1 MRPRKPGR
9 ASALTVFFLF
19 YLILFFV
26 PLAVLFVPHAESH
39 TGAQYKKKE
48 TKLNQKK
55 KENLSLSPAKLD
67 ETRRNSAWNWNL
79 KKKENGLQIETRRLE
94 NWKNLFADRPLICL
108 LLLARLVE
116 THCTYPRCVLN
127 YLFMSAKPVPV
138 CRNEIRF
145 NEIKLRI
152 PLERTSRVTNER
164 VQHCVFLCLISVRLI
179 EIR

>member
-9 ASALTVFFLF
+9 ASALTGFFS
-19 YLILFFV
+19 ILFDFIFCSFGRS
-26 PLAVLFVPHAESH
+26 LRSSCRKPHRCPVQKK
-39 TGAQYKKKE
+39 GDKIKPKKKRKPLVKPSKTRWDP
-48 TKLNQKK
+48 TKFRV
-55 KENLSLSPAKLD
+55 KL
-67 ETRRNSAWNWNL
+67 EL